1 MGRLSCWGAVGVRQT
16 RISNANVVLC
26 RLCPSAA
33 GPTSIAIVEGASRP
47 SAEPVI
53 APRCAA
59 SLRRRRGIVVAPSH
73 LRAAV
78 VAALLLR
85 RRRAVVS

>member
-47 SAEPVI
+47 STEP
-53 APRCAA
+53 
-59 SLRRRRGIVVAPSH
+59 GVAPGDACVLTCRPAEGPRVQSPD
-73 LRAAV
+73 AP
-78 VAALLLR
+78 
-85 RRRAVVS
+85 SPGISTSP